1 MRTLKDL
8 FLVSIVLLL
17 VSCSL
22 SAQSDKNKT
31 ESAAARGE
39 VIALT
44 KADFLTKVY
53 NYEKNPQEW
62 VYEGSRPCI
71 VDFYADWCGPCKR
84 VAPVLKELAKEYK
97 NDIIIYKINV
107 DSEEE
112 LANAFGV
119 QSIPTLLFIPMKGK
133 PQVARGVLSK
143 EDFVRQING
152 FMLGKK

>member
-8 FLVSIVLLL
+8 FLVSVVLLL

-31 ESAAARGE
+31 ESAAAQGE
-39 VIALT
+39 VVALT
-44 KADFLTKVY
+44 KADFLSKVY

-97 NDIIIYKINV
+97 DDIIIYKINV

-133 PQVARGVLSK
+133 PQAARGVLSK

>member
-8 FLVSIVLLL
+8 FLVSVVLLL

-31 ESAAARGE
+31 ESAAAQGE
-39 VIALT
+39 VVALT

-112 LANAFGV
+112 LAKAFGV

-133 PQVARGVLSK
+133 PQAARGVLSK